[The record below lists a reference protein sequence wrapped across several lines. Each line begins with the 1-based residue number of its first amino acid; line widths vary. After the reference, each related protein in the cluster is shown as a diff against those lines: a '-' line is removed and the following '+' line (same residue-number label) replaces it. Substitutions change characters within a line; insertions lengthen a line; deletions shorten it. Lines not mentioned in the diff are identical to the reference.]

1 MSTFIDKILGK
12 TKEKQ
17 KVLDAAQSFRFI
29 NGYDPVFTDWRG
41 QIYESELVRAAIDA
55 RARHMSKL
63 RPEFIG
69 SAKPTLTNKLKN
81 RPNKWTTWSQFL
93 YRVSTILD
101 CCNNA
106 LIVPVYDE
114 DLNKVGIWALLPTR
128 CRIVEYKDE
137 LWIKYKFYHERKSGA
152 CRLNECAILTRFQF
166 EDDFFGSDNKPL
178 NGTMQLI
185 DLQNQGIRH
194 AIKNSAIYK
203 FMARVTNFTQKE
215 DLEEESR
222 NFSERAFKNDK
233 AGGVLLFPNTYQDIK
248 QIESKAYTVDD
259 KQMQLIKT
267 NVFNYFGVNEDI
279 LQNKAIGDEWSAF
292 YEGAIE
298 PFAVQFSDTVSRML
312 YSDRELAAGAELM
325 LTANRLQY
333 MTNTDKANV
342 TAQLADRGLV
352 TINELRDIWNLTP
365 VEWGNKPVIRGEYY
379 LLGENENTED
389 VKKEDP
395 DNGDQE

>member
-1 MSTFIDKILGK
+1 
-12 TKEKQ
+12 
-17 KVLDAAQSFRFI
+17 
-29 NGYDPVFTDWRG
+29 
-41 QIYESELVRAAIDA
+41 
-55 RARHMSKL
+55 
-63 RPEFIG
+63 
-69 SAKPTLTNKLKN
+69 
-81 RPNKWTTWSQFL
+81 
-93 YRVSTILD
+93 
-101 CCNNA
+101 
-106 LIVPVYDE
+106 
-114 DLNKVGIWALLPTR
+114 
-128 CRIVEYKDE
+128 
-137 LWIKYKFYHERKSGA
+137 
-152 CRLNECAILTRFQF
+152 
-166 EDDFFGSDNKPL
+166 
-178 NGTMQLI
+178 
-185 DLQNQGIRH
+185 
-194 AIKNSAIYK
+194 
-203 FMARVTNFTQKE
+203 MARVTNFTQKE

-352 TINELRDIWNLTP
+352 TINELRDIWNLAP

-379 LLGENENTED
+379 LLGENENTEN
-389 VKKEDP
+389 VKEEDP
-395 DNGDQE
+395 DNGNQE